1 MASQLAAKERRL
13 QQLQRAVT
21 DLQGRLVAAL
31 ERNALAC
38 ARKTHVKV
46 PQGSVSI
53 AVSVCRRSK
62 SICMDDGRRRTF
74 QAERTSRVEECIELI
89 SIRLAT

>member
-13 QQLQRAVT
+13 QQLQRAVA

-38 ARKTHVKV
+38 ARENLLAL
-46 PQGSVSI
+46 QGSVSS
-53 AVSVCRRSK
+53 ASLLC
-62 SICMDDGRRRTF
+62 GRARN
-74 QAERTSRVEECIELI
+74 
-89 SIRLAT
+89 